1 MARNFTTRKRAILA
15 GVVCLVAADLALG
28 YYSWQ
33 LTSVPL
39 PTEEQFHKLEM
50 QLKMREAPIA
60 RAQKIREDMPKT
72 QKDCEKFETMLL
84 PASSGYSSV
93 TSELGQIAK
102 KSGVSLQGT
111 SCKPRAIPARGLT
124 ELAME
129 STIEGDYK
137 GSGRNSFR
145 PAAPPPKPTPPP
157 DLNKEIPR
165 PQLPA
170 PPAFPPPLA
179 LPAEVGFY
187 GFGPVPHGPSRRG
200 FLTDGQEVYVVAEG
214 ET

>member
-1 MARNFTTRKRAILA
+1 MARDFTTRKRAILA

-111 SCKPRAIPARGLT
+111 SFKPTAIPARGLT

-137 GSGRNSFR
+137 NVILFLNRLQRSANIYEVESLTLAPQKDNKGPANAIKVQLQLKTYFRNS
-145 PAAPPPKPTPPP
+145 
-157 DLNKEIPR
+157 
-165 PQLPA
+165 
-170 PPAFPPPLA
+170 
-179 LPAEVGFY
+179 
-187 GFGPVPHGPSRRG
+187 
-200 FLTDGQEVYVVAEG
+200 
-214 ET
+214 